1 MAVALLDSSAVVAY
15 LVEGDTLHADAVQ
28 AIESTVSAGT
38 SLAISAVT
46 WSEVLN
52 GSLLGYLPED
62 ELRELI
68 ADFGIEILG
77 VDEDVAEQAAV
88 LQNAY
93 RQTSKKEP
101 RPKLRTPDALIL
113 ASSVVYSEVEIVIC
127 GDGKWTKVPGV
138 DAEIVLIE
146 EGE

>member
-15 LVEGDTLHADAVQ
+15 LIEGDALHADAVK

-52 GSLLGYLPED
+52 GSLLGSLPED
-62 ELRELI
+62 ELREFI
-68 ADFGIEILG
+68 ADFGIAILD
-77 VDEDVAEQAAV
+77 VDVDVAEQAAA

-93 RQTSKKEP
+93 RQTGKKEP

-113 ASSVVYSEVEIVIC
+113 ASSVVYNEVEIVIC

-138 DAEIVLIE
+138 DAEIILIE
-146 EGE
+146 EDE